1 MNKDKSKKNIVI
13 LFPDQLRHDFLGC
26 YGAEFIKTPNIDS
39 LSKNGVTYE
48 NAYAS
53 SPVCVPSRT
62 SLLTG
67 LNSLKHGVTGNFDS
81 LRPDYKKTG
90 LKTWPDIIKENGYNS
105 AAIGKMHFYPWDARH
120 GFDYRR
126 IAEDKRHIHVRDDY
140 FKKLRSAGL
149 RKFHGDEHE
158 GYQENFTAI
167 KSIVPYEH
175 SWDRFVSDEAVRYI
189 NNHSNDEPFAMMVGF
204 PGPHDPY
211 DPSEDFHIPIP
222 DENSMPDPIPF
233 CDHDKKFAEAQ
244 EKGLT
249 MEWANVKTMHK
260 FNNKESLAK
269 KKKMRAHYAGLVQ
282 QIDYEVGRIVS
293 TLKENDLFDNTVII
307 FASDH
312 GDYLGD
318 HGLFGKGTFI
328 ESSSHVPLIVQT
340 PETMGKP
347 KRIDDLV
354 YLFDI
359 TSTMLQFTGSNVPDY
374 FDSIPLPGLPGIKT
388 TKRNE
393 LFGYMPDGWMIYDG
407 LYKLCKYS
415 NGVRTLFNMK
425 EDPEECKNLY
435 KDKKVFKIRRNLES
449 RLSVE
454 IMNSIRFSFLIDRSI
469 P

>member
-1 MNKDKSKKNIVI
+1 MNKNKSKKNIVI

-26 YGAEFIKTPNIDS
+26 YGAEFIKTPNIDL

-90 LKTWPDIIKENGYNS
+90 LKTWPDIIKEDGYNS

-149 RKFHGDEHE
+149 RKFLGDEHE

-175 SWDRFVSDEAVRYI
+175 SWDHFVGEEAVRYI

-211 DPSEDFHIPIP
+211 DPSEDFHVPIP

-260 FNNKESLAK
+260 FNDKESLVK

-293 TLKENDLFDNTVII
+293 TLKENDLFDNTIII
-307 FASDH
+307 FCLL
-312 GDYLGD
+312 Y
-318 HGLFGKGTFI
+318 
-328 ESSSHVPLIVQT
+328 
-340 PETMGKP
+340 
-347 KRIDDLV
+347 
-354 YLFDI
+354 
-359 TSTMLQFTGSNVPDY
+359 TSPSPR
-374 FDSIPLPGLPGIKT
+374 DS
-388 TKRNE
+388 
-393 LFGYMPDGWMIYDG
+393 
-407 LYKLCKYS
+407 
-415 NGVRTLFNMK
+415 
-425 EDPEECKNLY
+425 
-435 KDKKVFKIRRNLES
+435 
-449 RLSVE
+449 
-454 IMNSIRFSFLIDRSI
+454 
-469 P
+469 

>member
-1 MNKDKSKKNIVI
+1 
-13 LFPDQLRHDFLGC
+13 
-26 YGAEFIKTPNIDS
+26 
-39 LSKNGVTYE
+39 
-48 NAYAS
+48 
-53 SPVCVPSRT
+53 
-62 SLLTG
+62 
-67 LNSLKHGVTGNFDS
+67 
-81 LRPDYKKTG
+81 
-90 LKTWPDIIKENGYNS
+90 
-105 AAIGKMHFYPWDARH
+105 
-120 GFDYRR
+120 
-126 IAEDKRHIHVRDDY
+126 
-140 FKKLRSAGL
+140 
-149 RKFHGDEHE
+149 
-158 GYQENFTAI
+158 
-167 KSIVPYEH
+167 
-175 SWDRFVSDEAVRYI
+175 
-189 NNHSNDEPFAMMVGF
+189 
-204 PGPHDPY
+204 
-211 DPSEDFHIPIP
+211 
-222 DENSMPDPIPF
+222 
-233 CDHDKKFAEAQ
+233 
-244 EKGLT
+244 

-260 FNNKESLAK
+260 FNDKESLVK

-293 TLKENDLFDNTVII
+293 TLKENDLFDNTIII

-340 PETMGKP
+340 PETMGNP

-359 TSTMLQFTGSNVPDY
+359 TSTMLQFTGSEVPDY

-415 NGVRTLFNMK
+415 NGTRTLFNMK

-435 KDKKVFKIRRNLES
+435 KDKNVFKIRRNLES

-454 IMNSIRFSFLIDRSI
+454 IMNSIRFSFFDRQVDTINSLNEKDDFGKEAWDWDYPAQI
-469 P
+469 RPLAERSDRIEKGEIKFDR